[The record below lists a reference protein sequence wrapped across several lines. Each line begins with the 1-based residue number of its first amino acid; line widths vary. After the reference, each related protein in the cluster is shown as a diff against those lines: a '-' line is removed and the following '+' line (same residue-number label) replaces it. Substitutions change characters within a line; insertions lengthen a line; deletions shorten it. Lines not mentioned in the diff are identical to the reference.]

1 MTAWG
6 VLLFTGGCLVAV
18 LSGLIKDEIRGWLD
32 LVPHGILRLAA
43 LLLESSQRKTIY
55 EDEWVPELY
64 HILLKADTRPI
75 SRRLF
80 IGIHFSL
87 GLLVSVRGISR
98 QINRESQIEASS
110 PSVVPGDSPRKSLK
124 VLVRPTPV
132 VDGDETALMIF
143 QTHQEVMNSFQ
154 DTLTALNMENSAK
167 DQAQGAAAHKIASSF
182 ISEMIQ

>member
-75 SRRLF
+75 SAALYWHSF
-80 IGIHFSL
+80 LSWPA
-87 GLLVSVRGISR
+87 GISPWHF
-98 QINRESQIEASS
+98 
-110 PSVVPGDSPRKSLK
+110 PSD
-124 VLVRPTPV
+124 
-132 VDGDETALMIF
+132 
-143 QTHQEVMNSFQ
+143 
-154 DTLTALNMENSAK
+154 
-167 DQAQGAAAHKIASSF
+167 
-182 ISEMIQ
+182 